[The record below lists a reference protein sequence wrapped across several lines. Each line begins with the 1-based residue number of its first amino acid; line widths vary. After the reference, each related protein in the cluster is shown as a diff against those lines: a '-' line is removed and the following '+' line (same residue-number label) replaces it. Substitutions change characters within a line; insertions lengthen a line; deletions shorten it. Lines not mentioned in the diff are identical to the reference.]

1 MPGMGHNGAARAGQA
16 NFTYTA
22 SVEWAHA
29 GVRVNA
35 VLPGFIA
42 SSGLDRY
49 PERAHDALRNVRT
62 QIPMKRHGTESEIAG
77 AIVYLLSEAAAYVT
91 GIALRVDGG
100 LHNMGK
106 SSFYE
111 VPEQT
116 ARNRSTASLST
127 AQGADNTRRQ
137 TDIPGNLRPTSRRQ
151 TTRRVLSPSQEQE
164 NKEIVG
170 RWFTEFWGNPW
181 NPRVIDELAA
191 PDMLLQYSLHEPRRG
206 RDDVR
211 DFMTGFRA
219 AFPDLAFG
227 GAADLIAEGDYVV
240 GRWIG
245 GGTHTGPA
253 FDDFLIG
260 ALPAASGRKMRFTG
274 TTVIRVADGRIAEE
288 VGLDDGVTALTQ
300 LGLLRTA

>member
-1 MPGMGHNGAARAGQA
+1 MKQNWATPDLYFLADLRREDQVREAVERVLAWGGRIDGLVNNAGGQFPAELKDISLNGWNAVIANNMTATFLVSKEIYLRWMEQNGGAIVNVGADFELGMPGMGHNGAARAGQA

-91 GIALRVDGG
+91 GIALRIDGG

-111 VPEQT
+111 VPEHDR
-116 ARNRSTASLST
+116 AKPFNGFPLY
-127 AQGADNTRRQ
+127 
-137 TDIPGNLRPTSRRQ
+137 RPPK
-151 TTRRVLSPSQEQE
+151 VL
-164 NKEIVG
+164 G
-170 RWFTEFWGNPW
+170 
-181 NPRVIDELAA
+181 
-191 PDMLLQYSLHEPRRG
+191 
-206 RDDVR
+206 
-211 DFMTGFRA
+211 
-219 AFPDLAFG
+219 
-227 GAADLIAEGDYVV
+227 
-240 GRWIG
+240 
-245 GGTHTGPA
+245 
-253 FDDFLIG
+253 
-260 ALPAASGRKMRFTG
+260 
-274 TTVIRVADGRIAEE
+274 
-288 VGLDDGVTALTQ
+288 
-300 LGLLRTA
+300 